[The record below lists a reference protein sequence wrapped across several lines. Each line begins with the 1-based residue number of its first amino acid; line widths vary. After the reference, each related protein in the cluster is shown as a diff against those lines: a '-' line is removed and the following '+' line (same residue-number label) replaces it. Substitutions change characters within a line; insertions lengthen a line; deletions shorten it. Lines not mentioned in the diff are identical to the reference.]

1 MKSLFYTTLKLNC
14 NPTIRLPLLLRLYIR
29 ISLSQIITM
38 EDSNEPSSGT
48 KRQAT
53 DDGVVST
60 TDNTNNA
67 VQDTP
72 QPPPAKKPSPVPPQ
86 PTPAQAA
93 LQRQIQQQL
102 QEQLQQQLQAAAA
115 RGQQAHITPA
125 QIQAQ
130 AAAMVQAAAQAQ
142 AVVAAAKARSP
153 NNQLQPMS
161 SSQIAALSQIQAAAI
176 VNSRRNTA
184 AAAAAASPDKSKIEA
199 MTPAQI
205 QTQIQ
210 IQAQALI
217 HAHTQAQI
225 QAGIYKGDD
234 TAAAKAAASAPAA
247 TVATP
252 STAKPAALQTAVLKP
267 QTQSSIVQS
276 QPPTTGNTVST
287 TMTASVQPLKNP
299 LSSSAMGG
307 ITPMAPSSSM
317 VNSNSLMLDHNNH
330 NQMMDLSASHDSNS
344 PAFQQ
349 QLKDALQE
357 FWTQAQQQI
366 QNLQNQTEQD
376 FKTHNDLPLARIK
389 RIMKSDEDVRM
400 ISAEAPVLFAKAC
413 ELFILDLSVR
423 SWNYSQLHKRRTLQR
438 EDVKEAIQK
447 TEIFDFL
454 VDVIQ

>member
-1 MKSLFYTTLKLNC
+1 
-14 NPTIRLPLLLRLYIR
+14 
-29 ISLSQIITM
+29 M
-38 EDSNEPSSGT
+38 EDSNEAAGGT
-48 KRQAT
+48 KRQVAEET
-53 DDGVVST
+53 VV
-60 TDNTNNA
+60 DNA
-67 VQDTP
+67 EGAGHDVKDAS
-72 QPPPAKKPSPVPPQ
+72 QPPPAKKPVPVPTQ
-86 PTPAQAA
+86 PTAAQAA

-102 QEQLQQQLQAAAA
+102 QEQLQQQLSAAAA

-153 NNQLQPMS
+153 TNQLQPMT
-161 SSQIAALSQIQAAAI
+161 SSQIAALSQVQAAAI

-184 AAAAAASPDKSKIEA
+184 AAAAAASPDKSKQPEI
-199 MTPAQI
+199 MTAAQI
-205 QTQIQ
+205 NTQIQ

-234 TAAAKAAASAPAA
+234 TATTKPTA
-247 TVATP
+247 TIV
-252 STAKPAALQTAVLKP
+252 SKPAAVPAVVSKP
-267 QTQSSIVQS
+267 HVQSLPAQS
-276 QPPTTGNTVST
+276 QPHPNAITQSATSNATVQ
-287 TMTASVQPLKNP
+287 VLKNP
-299 LSSSAMGG
+299 PVSAMGAS
-307 ITPMAPSSSM
+307 TPLATLPPMG
-317 VNSNSLMLDHNNH
+317 NSNAMLLDHNNH
-330 NQMMDLSASHDSNS
+330 SQLMDLSASHDSNS

-357 FWTQAQQQI
+357 FWTQASLQI